1 MATVELNKDNF
12 ETTVE
17 ANDILLVDF
26 WASWCGPCMRFAPTY
41 EAISEK
47 HPNIVFAKVNTE
59 EQPELASYFQIR
71 SIPTLMVFRE
81 QTVLFAQ
88 PGALPGAA
96 LEDLLK
102 QVEALDMAEIR
113 KKIAEEQGKDEQE
126 NEATH

>member
-12 ETTVE
+12 EQNV
-17 ANDILLVDF
+17 ASNDIMLVDF
-26 WASWCGPCMRFAPTY
+26 WASWCGPCQRFAPTY

-96 LEDLLK
+96 LEDLIQ
-102 QVEALDMAEIR
+102 QVEALDMEEVR
-113 KKIAEEQGKDEQE
+113 KKIAEEQAKEVAS
-126 NEATH
+126 N